1 MRIEYTEA
9 LQIVPVTDIAELS
22 QRQVNTAI
30 GTYQRAF
37 GNPPY
42 DEAFTDAEAVD
53 ALQYIL
59 DKNGDLVTGQTNDE
73 VIALAGGFM
82 KARGVYYIEE
92 LAVDPRRQGQGL
104 GRRTLRALIE
114 KALDREPTALEI
126 RTTTRNDK
134 AIGLYSSEGFVG
146 QPITEVV
153 AQTRQDGKLALDER
167 IYLRKNLKENEMEKP
182 KSLKRAAILYPSG
195 NTTAVVFDQMLNTDR
210 EELNSLVMAA
220 WKNQEA
226 EQPEVEQCCFVTLP
240 KGKEAIA
247 RVEMFGGEFCGNA
260 TRSVIQLITEGK
272 DYQGMIEVSGV
283 DRPLNFNVR
292 DGIIAVEMPLPQDG
306 NIATKVTEGTLVQLD
321 GIAQLVV
328 TDATL
333 QQDRTPRELLTELLE
348 QNRYG
353 LAEQP
358 AVGVAY
364 YDETTK
370 KAEFGVWVKEVNTV
384 FDETACGSGTCAI
397 GVASA
402 IDTKQNQRL
411 EVIQPS
417 GESITTEAAI
427 DSASGEVV
435 ASNIAG
441 KVAVLY
447 DGELSLS

>member
-1 MRIEYTEA
+1 MRIENTEA

-22 QRQVNTAI
+22 QTQITSAV
-30 GTYQRAF
+30 GTYQKAF
-37 GNPPY
+37 GNTPY
-42 DEAFTDAEAVD
+42 EEAFTDEEATD

-59 DKNGDLVTGQTNDE
+59 DKGGDLVAGQADDE
-73 VIALAGGFM
+73 VIALAGDYM
-82 KARGVYYIEE
+82 KPGDVYYIEE
-92 LAVDPRRQGQGL
+92 LAVNPRRQGQGL
-104 GRRTLRALIE
+104 GRRTLRVLIE
-114 KALDREPTALEI
+114 KALDREPAALEI

-146 QPITEVV
+146 QAITEVV

-167 IYLRKNLKENEMEKP
+167 VYLRKNLKEDEMEKP
-182 KSLKRAAILYPSG
+182 KSLKRAAIVYPSG

-210 EELNSLVMAA
+210 EKLNSLVMAA
-220 WKNQEA
+220 WKSQEA
-226 EQPEVEQCCFVTLP
+226 DKPEVEQCCFVTLP
-240 KGKEAIA
+240 KDKSAVA

-260 TRSVIQLITEGK
+260 TRSVIQIITEGK
-272 DYQGMIEVSGV
+272 NYQGMIEVSGV

-292 DGIIAVEMPLPQDG
+292 DGIIAVEMPLPRDG
-306 NIATKVTEGTLVQLD
+306 SLATKVTEGTLVQFD

-333 QQDRTPRELLTELLE
+333 QQDRAPRELLTELLA
-348 QNRYG
+348 QNIYG

-358 AVGVAY
+358 AVGVTY
-364 YDETTK
+364 YDTATK

-397 GVASA
+397 GVALA
-402 IDTKQNQRL
+402 TETKQNQKL

-427 DSASGEVV
+427 DSGSGEVV

-441 KVAVLY
+441 KVSVLY